1 MGWGLNS
8 GCHTTGLV
16 PLPLPQCAQ
25 GMHTPGVEVSILQ
38 LPSLPSESVHND
50 RCSGGGYLHSG
61 TSLAPSRVHAPKRV
75 LAMAASTPVRSG
87 TGSKLTLF
95 SQSVH
100 PFTGNGS
107 PCLSG
112 EKHWSKRGWNR
123 SPVWIWG
130 HWVDPGKPAGATGS
144 F

>member
-50 RCSGGGYLHSG
+50 RRSGGGCLHSG
-61 TSLAPSRVHAPKRV
+61 ASLAPSRVHAPKRV
-75 LAMAASTPVRSG
+75 LAMAAFTPVRSG
-87 TGSKLTLF
+87 TRVQADFVL
-95 SQSVH
+95 
-100 PFTGNGS
+100 
-107 PCLSG
+107 
-112 EKHWSKRGWNR
+112 SKRA
-123 SPVWIWG
+123 PL
-130 HWVDPGKPAGATGS
+130 HWQWREAPEQEGLE
-144 F
+144 